1 MYAKSTVTIANILE
15 AAESCFV
22 AKNYNDVT
30 MAEIAAQAEV
40 TKGALYHH
48 FASKEELYLTMMHR
62 YLEEIEALVVETAVH
77 LQAPIRD
84 RLWQLTVAFLSLSER
99 KQSLM
104 RLVRRDINK
113 FQDLVRQE
121 LVRAYQKA
129 LPEKAE
135 RIIREGICGGEIEA
149 QDARLL
155 AWEYVAIVEVVLSAY
170 ARQVLGEAGT
180 TADFVN
186 KLFFDGISVK
196 GE

>member
-1 MYAKSTVTIANILE
+1 MYAKSTVTIANILQ

-22 AKNYNDVT
+22 MKNYNDVT
-30 MAEIAAQAEV
+30 MTEIAEQAEV

-48 FASKEELYLTMMHR
+48 FASKEALYLTMMHD
-62 YLEEIEALVVETAVH
+62 YLAEIEALVVATAVH
-77 LQAPIRD
+77 LQASVRD
-84 RLWQLTVAFLSLSER
+84 RLWQLTMAFLSLSDR

-113 FQDLVRQE
+113 FQDPVREE

-135 RIIREGICGGEIEA
+135 VIIREGIREGEIEA

-155 AWEYVAIVEVVLSAY
+155 AWEYVALVEVVLSSY
-170 ARQVLGEAGT
+170 AREVLGGAEA

-186 KLFFDGISVK
+186 KLFFDGVSS
-196 GE
+196 

>member
-1 MYAKSTVTIANILE
+1 MYAKSTVTIANILD

-30 MAEIAAQAEV
+30 MSEIAEQAEV

-48 FASKEELYLTMMHR
+48 FAGKEALYLTMMHG
-62 YLEEIEALVVETAVH
+62 YLEEIEVLVVETAVD
-77 LQAPIRD
+77 LQAPVRD
-84 RLWQLTVAFLSLSER
+84 RLWHLTLAFLSLSDR

-113 FQDLVRQE
+113 FQDPVREE

-135 RIIREGICGGEIEA
+135 LIIREGISEGEIEA

-155 AWEYVAIVEVVLSAY
+155 AWEYVAIVEVALSSY
-170 ARQVLGEAGT
+170 AREVLGGAEAS
-180 TADFVN
+180 ADFVN
-186 KLFFDGISVK
+186 KLFFDGVSN
-196 GE
+196 

>member
-1 MYAKSTVTIANILE
+1 MYAKSAVTIANILQ
-15 AAESCFV
+15 AAESCFT

-30 MAEIAAQAEV
+30 MSEIAEQAEV

-48 FASKEELYLTMMHR
+48 FGSKEALYLRMMHS

-77 LQAPIRD
+77 RQAPVRE
-84 RLWQLTVAFLSLSER
+84 RLWHLTLAFLSLSER
-99 KQSLM
+99 KQNLM

-113 FQDLVRQE
+113 FQDPVRQE

-135 RIIREGICGGEIEA
+135 VIIREGIREGEIEA

-155 AWEYVAIVEVVLSAY
+155 AWEYVAVVEVVLSSY
-170 ARQVLGEAGT
+170 AREVLGGAEA
-180 TADFVN
+180 TADFVSR
-186 KLFFDGISVK
+186 LFFDGVR
-196 GE
+196 GD

>member
-1 MYAKSTVTIANILE
+1 MYAKSTVTIANILQ

-22 AKNYNDVT
+22 MKNYNDVT
-30 MAEIAAQAEV
+30 MTEIAEQAEV

-48 FASKEELYLTMMHR
+48 FASKEALYLTMMHD
-62 YLEEIEALVVETAVH
+62 YLAEIEALVVATAVH
-77 LQAPIRD
+77 LQAPVRD
-84 RLWQLTVAFLSLSER
+84 RLWQLTMAFLSLSDR

-113 FQDLVRQE
+113 FQDPVRAE

-135 RIIREGICGGEIEA
+135 VIIREGIREGEIEA

-155 AWEYVAIVEVVLSAY
+155 AWEYVALVEVVLSSY
-170 ARQVLGEAGT
+170 AREVLGEAEA

-186 KLFFDGISVK
+186 KLFFDGMSS
-196 GE
+196 

>member
-1 MYAKSTVTIANILE
+1 
-15 AAESCFV
+15 
-22 AKNYNDVT
+22 
-30 MAEIAAQAEV
+30 
-40 TKGALYHH
+40 
-48 FASKEELYLTMMHR
+48 MMHT

-77 LQAPIRD
+77 LQAPVRD

-113 FQDLVRQE
+113 FQDPVRQE

-135 RIIREGICGGEIEA
+135 RIIREGICEGEIEA

>member
-1 MYAKSTVTIANILE
+1 MYAKSTVTIANILD

-30 MAEIAAQAEV
+30 MSEIAEQAEV

-48 FASKEELYLTMMHR
+48 FASKEALYLTMMHD
-62 YLEEIEALVVETAVH
+62 YLAEIEALVMETAVV
-77 LQAPIRD
+77 LQASVRV
-84 RLWQLTVAFLSLSER
+84 RLWHLTLAFLSLSDR
-99 KQSLM
+99 KQALM

-113 FQDLVRQE
+113 FQDPVREE

-135 RIIREGICGGEIEA
+135 QIIREGISEGEIEA

-155 AWEYVAIVEVVLSAY
+155 AWEYVAIVEVVLSSY
-170 ARQVLGEAGT
+170 AREVLGGAEAS
-180 TADFVN
+180 ADFVN
-186 KLFFDGISVK
+186 KLFFDGASN
-196 GE
+196 

>member
-77 LQAPIRD
+77 LQAPVRD
-84 RLWQLTVAFLSLSER
+84 RLWQLTMAFLSLSDR
-99 KQSLM
+99 KQALM

-113 FQDLVRQE
+113 FQDPVRQE
-121 LVRAYQKA
+121 LVRSYQKA

-135 RIIREGICGGEIEA
+135 RIIREGICEDKIEA

-196 GE
+196 